1 MPSPESYRSILPS
14 DVSAKMVA
22 IRRDLH
28 RHPELAGHEVRTAAA
43 VMAELQALGLNPR
56 RVAGTGV
63 VADLPGLSAG
73 PLVALR
79 ADMDALPIHEETGLP
94 FASETPGLMHAC
106 GHDGH
111 TSMLLGAAR
120 LLSQGPPPP
129 VGVRFLFQ
137 PAEEK
142 ATGALAMIEAGALAD
157 VGLIFGGH
165 IDRRYRTGE
174 LVLNAGPMNACA
186 DLFTITIQGQG
197 GHGARP
203 HEAVDAVVVGSLLVA
218 SLQAIVARETDPAD
232 PCVVTIGSFH
242 AGSAANVIAGT
253 AVLTGTL
260 RAQTQATRR
269 HLQDAIERMAA
280 AIGQMHRASLTVTY
294 ECGTPPLVNSPEMAA
309 LAHAAAADVVGAAQ
323 VVGLRTANMGGE
335 DFAYFLDHVPGGFI
349 RFGAQTD
356 GETPFPAHSSRFD
369 FNEAALDVGAAWF
382 ARIAILAGAS
392 LTAGGMFPSET

>member
-1 MPSPESYRSILPS
+1 MPHAGFTDLTVPT
-14 DVSAKMVA
+14 DVSARMVA

-28 RHPELAGHEVRTAAA
+28 RHPELAGNEIRTAAA
-43 VMAELQALGLNPR
+43 VATELTALGLVPR
-56 RVAGTGV
+56 QVAGTGI

-79 ADMDALPIHEETGLP
+79 ADLDALPIHEETGLA

-120 LLSQGPPPP
+120 LLVQGPPPP

-142 ATGALAMIEAGALAD
+142 ATGAIAMIEAGALSD
-157 VGLIFGGH
+157 VGMIFGGH
-165 IDRRYRTGE
+165 IDRRYPTGE
-174 LVLNAGPMNACA
+174 LVINPGPMNACA
-186 DLFTITIQGQG
+186 DMFTIDIQGQG

-218 SLQAIVARETDPAD
+218 ALQTIVARETDPAD

-242 AGSAANVIAGT
+242 AGSAANVIAGQ

-260 RAQTQATRR
+260 RAQTEQTRQ
-269 HLQDAIERMAA
+269 HLRGAIERMAHA
-280 AIGQMHRASLTVTY
+280 VALMERAEITVSY
-294 ECGTPPLVNSPEMAA
+294 QFGTPPLINSPEMAM
-309 LAHAAAADVVGAAQ
+309 LAAAAAADVVGSGR
-323 VVGLRTANMGGE
+323 VVGLRSANMGGE
-335 DFAYFLDHVPGGFI
+335 DFAYFLAHVPGGFI
-349 RFGAQTD
+349 RFGAQTA
-356 GETPFPAHSSRFD
+356 GETAYPAHSSRFD
-369 FNEAALDVGAAWF
+369 FDEAALSVGAAWF
-382 ARIAILAGAS
+382 YRIAHLAGLQLAA
-392 LTAGGMFPSET
+392 AGPAVS